1 VPIIS
6 GRIPITPD
14 CLNIIINNMIENT
27 LDVSGSCMMMKRLNW
42 HLVKI
47 LMIRNEKCI
56 SEALKKVEQS
66 VGMLSDS

>member
-1 VPIIS
+1 
-6 GRIPITPD
+6 
-14 CLNIIINNMIENT
+14 MIENT